1 MQEQYK
7 YPSPGPISST
17 ATSPSQGEMTA
28 AFFLVYPPPLNVRL
42 LKIKI
47 QQRFSLS
54 SLYFEYPFDV
64 SELDSA
70 QATEPLDPTWLPSV
84 LVFLWLENWV
94 HLRQLESLYDE
105 QWAKESFPLLIETY
119 SSLYANG
126 SIWYDSMEIVMM
138 LLSTY

>member
-1 MQEQYK
+1 
-7 YPSPGPISST
+7 
-17 ATSPSQGEMTA
+17 MTT
-28 AFFLVYPPPLNVRL
+28 
-42 LKIKI
+42 
-47 QQRFSLS
+47 QC
-54 SLYFEYPFDV
+54 
-64 SELDSA
+64 
-70 QATEPLDPTWLPSV
+70 